1 MDNRRRLLLRSL
13 ALLIG
18 ALLLSAP
25 PATAQSVGDALFFS
39 EREPAAGARLTG
51 MAGAG
56 LAGIGD
62 TGALYANPAGLG
74 YLTSSQLTGSL
85 RTLLATDDASYPT
98 QFDQNGDG
106 SFESVTNR
114 LDRSRTGY
122 GVDNL
127 TLAYK
132 FPTTQG
138 SFVLA
143 VGLNETRSFDR
154 NLDYQG
160 RNQLSS
166 ISDFLLPVSDEVS
179 VQEFAIGEGPDDDE
193 LFFGQERVVDEE
205 ADQEYVVDF
214 DPDGDGLIN
223 RPLSWAAFQTF
234 GIDFSASTFRD
245 TGNEAA
251 SFLPVVAPGTQF
263 LQDGGLTEEGT
274 LRELNFASAVE
285 VAENVMLGGTAN
297 IAFGQYES
305 SSTFREIDDRNE
317 NDGSGITTDFQSLRL
332 TRTQTTDLSGFNLR
346 LGLSAAL
353 TPSVRAGFTIET
365 PTWYNVDD
373 ETSFVLETAFDDG
386 DRCIYGNGRSE
397 PSCPIQ
403 STTDETSDNTRF
415 EYRIRTPWR
424 FGTGGS
430 VQIADLR
437 LLADLVF
444 VDWTQLRLR
453 DVDDT
458 ADFSRDN
465 ETIEDLFD
473 PVLQTR
479 LGVEYG
485 VTEALTLRAG
495 GAYLPAPV
503 SFSEIS
509 QAQIGT
515 QITLLGA
522 AEVDDRDRT
531 YVSAGF
537 SFDVS
542 DRFRIDGSWML
553 EQFEDRTLPYTVN
566 NASFVNEDVTRNQF
580 QIGATYRF

>member
-1 MDNRRRLLLRSL
+1 MENRRRLLPRSL

-18 ALLLSAP
+18 ALLLSAT
-25 PATAQSVGDALFFS
+25 PAHAQSVGDALFFS
-39 EREPAAGARLTG
+39 EREPAAGARMTG
-51 MAGAG
+51 MAGTG

-74 YLTSSQLTGSL
+74 YLTSSQITGSF
-85 RTLLATDDASYPT
+85 RSLLAADESSYT
-98 QFDQNGDG
+98 TEFDRSGDG
-106 SFESVTNR
+106 EFESVTSR

-122 GVDNL
+122 GFDNL

-132 FPTTQG
+132 FPTAQG

-166 ISDFLLPVSDEVS
+166 ISDFFLPVGDEVS
-179 VQEFAIGEGPDDDE
+179 VQEFGIGQGPDD
-193 LFFGQERVVDEE
+193 LLSGQERVVDEE
-205 ADQEYVVDF
+205 AGQEYVVDF
-214 DPDGDGLIN
+214 DPDGDGFIN

-234 GIDFSASTFRD
+234 GIDFSAGTFRD

-251 SFLPVVAPGTQF
+251 SFLPVVTPGTQF
-263 LQDGGLTEEGT
+263 FQDGGLTEEGT

-346 LGLSAAL
+346 LGLSADL

-373 ETSFVLETAFDDG
+373 ETSFVLQTDFDNG
-386 DRCIYGNGRSE
+386 DQFVYGDEAG
-397 PSCPIQ
+397 
-403 STTDETSDNTRF
+403 ETSDNTRF

-437 LLADLVF
+437 LLADLIF

-458 ADFSRDN
+458 ADFTRDN
-465 ETIEDLFD
+465 DTIEDLFD

-479 LGVEYG
+479 IGVEYG

-503 SFSEIS
+503 SFSEIT

-515 QITLLGA
+515 QIALLGA

-537 SFDVS
+537 SFDVG
-542 DRFRIDGSWML
+542 DQFRIDGSWML

>member
-1 MDNRRRLLLRSL
+1 MENRHRRLPRSL

-18 ALLLSAP
+18 ALLLSAIP
-25 PATAQSVGDALFFS
+25 THAQSVGDALFFS
-39 EREPAAGARLTG
+39 EREPAGGARMTG
-51 MAGAG
+51 MAGTG

-62 TGALYANPAGLG
+62 TGALTANPAGLG
-74 YLTSSQLTGSL
+74 YLSSSQITGSF
-85 RTLLATDDASYPT
+85 RSLLAADESSYT
-98 QFDQNGDG
+98 TEFDRSGDG
-106 SFESVTNR
+106 EFESVTSR

-122 GVDNL
+122 GFDNL

-166 ISDFLLPVSDEVS
+166 ISDFFLPVGDEVS
-179 VQEFAIGEGPDDDE
+179 VQEFGIGQGPDD
-193 LFFGQERVVDEE
+193 LLSGQERVVDEE
-205 ADQEYVVDF
+205 AGQEYVVDF
-214 DPDGDGLIN
+214 DPDGDGFIN
-223 RPLSWAAFQTF
+223 RPLSYAAFQTF

-251 SFLPVVAPGTQF
+251 SFLPIVAPGTQF

-346 LGLSAAL
+346 LGLSADL

-373 ETSFVLETAFDDG
+373 ETSFVLQTDFDNG
-386 DRCIYGNGRSE
+386 DRFVYGDDAG
-397 PSCPIQ
+397 
-403 STTDETSDNTRF
+403 ETSDNTRF

-458 ADFSRDN
+458 ADFTRDN
-465 ETIEDLFD
+465 DTIEDLFD

-479 LGVEYG
+479 LGIEYG

-542 DRFRIDGSWML
+542 DRFRIDGSWMI
-553 EQFEDRTLPYTVN
+553 EQFEDRTLPYAVN